1 MIHYFTYNGRS
12 SLDFGVRISGTG
24 TFGAPEVD
32 YEEIEVPGRNG
43 SLLVSNHR
51 FKPIRVSYPASIVKN
66 LDSNLSAL
74 RAFLLSDFGEH
85 RLTDSYHPSEYR
97 MAAYVGGLEPDVT
110 SGNKAARFT
119 LVFACRPERWLL
131 SGENS
136 MTIPSTAT
144 TLTLTNPTLFS
155 SRPLITVKGNG
166 ELKIGSDIITI
177 QSNSGALT
185 IDSEME
191 DVYEGSENRNSCVI
205 LSSGEF
211 PRLHPGENGIVK
223 PDDMEVT
230 IQGRWYTL

>member
-12 SLDFGVRISGTG
+12 SLDFGVRISRTG

-85 RLTDSYHPSEYR
+85 RLTDSYHPGEYR

-166 ELKIGSDIITI
+166 ELKIGSDTITI
-177 QSNSGALT
+177 QSNSGTLT

-191 DVYEGSENRNSCVI
+191 DVYEGAENRNSCVI

-223 PDDMEVT
+223 PDGMEVT